1 MAGVWSF
8 EDKKRLTTFLM
19 VLVLLSTFA
28 ANLLL
33 NRRSSVKVSAVE
45 AATSIGVYWDANCS
59 TPVQSIDWGNL
70 VPGEQKKI
78 PMYVRNEGGNSCVL
92 SLQAVD
98 WQGDNV
104 SNCVS
109 FSCEE
114 PQIRPGASV
123 QINPSLTVFSNTSDV
138 SSFSFNI
145 IMLALAG
152 VTPALSDLDSLVIKA
167 GANQAYFVYADP
179 NRMTRAVAT
188 YDVASGSLVYGLC
201 LNQQNQGFDTGA
213 TWVSQGVSDKG
224 RLLLSNKTVL
234 MFGGWHPHWCVDYLQ
249 VHGLTPVS
257 YFDLPV
263 NGQTHYRFVVTN
275 TSTVLVDAPQ
285 SIDFEH
291 EDYFVMMTL
300 KDANNNTIFINYG
313 FDWKG
318 TWSGGIY
325 LKSIYSNIAAY
336 TNQYYVVHWVDS
348 SADGIPQSEEMTQVA
363 TG

>member
-8 EDKKRLTTFLM
+8 KDKKRLTTFLI

-28 ANLLL
+28 VNLFL
-33 NRRSSVKVSAVE
+33 NRHSAVKVSAVE

-59 TPVQSIDWGNL
+59 MPVQSIDWGNL

-114 PQIRPGASV
+114 PEIRPGASV
-123 QINPSLTVFSNTSDV
+123 QINPSLTVFSNTSAV
-138 SSFSFNI
+138 SSFNFNI
-145 IMLALAG
+145 IMSALAG
-152 VTPALSDLDSLVIKA
+152 VSLALSDLDSLVIKA
-167 GANQAYFVYADP
+167 GGNQAYFVYADP
-179 NRMTRAVAT
+179 SRMTRAVAT

-201 LNQQNQGFDTGA
+201 LSEQNQGFDTRA

-234 MFGGWHPHWCVDYLQ
+234 MFGGWAPHWCVNYLQ
-249 VHGLTPVS
+249 GHGLTPVS
-257 YFDLPV
+257 SSV
-263 NGQTHYRFVVTN
+263 TSGHYKFVVTN
-275 TSTVLVDAPQ
+275 TSVVLVDFWQ
-285 SIDFEH
+285 GVDFGH
-291 EDYFVMMTL
+291 EDYFVIMTL
-300 KDANNNTIFINYG
+300 KDASNNTIFISYG

-318 TWSGGIY
+318 TWSAGIY
-325 LKSIYSNIAAY
+325 LKSIFSNIAAY

-348 SADGIPQSEEMTQVA
+348 SADGIPQPVEMTQVA

>member
-8 EDKKRLTTFLM
+8 KDKKRLTTFLI

-28 ANLLL
+28 ANLFL
-33 NRRSSVKVSAVE
+33 NRHSSVKVSAVE

-78 PMYVRNEGGNSCVL
+78 PMYVRNEGNDPCLL

-114 PQIRPGASV
+114 PEIRPGASV
-123 QINPSLTVFSNTSDV
+123 QINPSLTVFSNTSAV

-145 IMLALAG
+145 IMSALAG
-152 VTPALSDLDSLVIKA
+152 VSLALSDLDSLVLKA
-167 GANQAYFVYADP
+167 GGNQAYFVYADP
-179 NRMTRAVAT
+179 SRMTRAVAT

-201 LNQQNQGFDTGA
+201 LNEQNQGFDTGA

-234 MFGGWHPHWCVDYLQ
+234 MFGGWAPHWCVNYLQ
-249 VHGLTPVS
+249 GHGLTPVS
-257 YFDLPV
+257 SSV
-263 NGQTHYRFVVTN
+263 TSGHYKFVVTN
-275 TSTVLVDAPQ
+275 TSVVLVDFWQ
-285 SIDFEH
+285 GVDFGH
-291 EDYFVMMTL
+291 EDYFVIMTL
-300 KDANNNTIFINYG
+300 KDASNNTIFISYG

-318 TWSGGIY
+318 TWSAGIY
-325 LKSIYSNIAAY
+325 LKSIFSNIAAY

-348 SADGIPQSEEMTQVA
+348 SADGIPQPVEMTQVA

>member
-8 EDKKRLTTFLM
+8 KDKKRLMTFLI

-28 ANLLL
+28 VNLFL
-33 NRRSSVKVSAVE
+33 NRHSAVKVSAVE

-59 TPVQSIDWGNL
+59 MPVQSIDWGNL

-114 PQIRPGASV
+114 PEIRPGASV
-123 QINPSLTVFSNTSDV
+123 QINPSLTVFSNTSAV

-145 IMLALAG
+145 IMSALAG
-152 VTPALSDLDSLVIKA
+152 VSLALSDLDSLVLKV

-201 LNQQNQGFDTGA
+201 LSEQNQGFDTGA

-234 MFGGWHPHWCVDYLQ
+234 MFGGWAPHWCVNYLQ
-249 VHGLTPVS
+249 GHGLTPVS
-257 YFDLPV
+257 SSV
-263 NGQTHYRFVVTN
+263 TSGHYKFVVTN
-275 TSTVLVDAPQ
+275 TSVVLVDFWQ
-285 SIDFEH
+285 GVDFGH
-291 EDYFVMMTL
+291 EDYFVIMTL
-300 KDANNNTIFINYG
+300 KDASNNTIFISYG

-318 TWSGGIY
+318 TWSAGIY
-325 LKSIYSNIAAY
+325 LKSIFSNIAAY

-348 SADGIPQSEEMTQVA
+348 SADGIPQPVEMTQVA

>member
-8 EDKKRLTTFLM
+8 KDKKRLTTFLI

-28 ANLLL
+28 ANLFLS
-33 NRRSSVKVSAVE
+33 RHSSVMVSAVE

-59 TPVQSIDWGNL
+59 TPVESIDWGTL

-78 PMYVRNEGGNSCVL
+78 SMYVRNEGNDPCFL
-92 SLQAVD
+92 KLQAVD

-114 PQIRPGASV
+114 PQIMSGKTAPIS
-123 QINPSLTVFSNTSDV
+123 PSLLVFPNASAIT
-138 SSFSFNI
+138 SFSFNI
-145 IMLALAG
+145 IMVALAG
-152 VTPALSDLDSLVIKA
+152 VTLALSNLDDLVIKA
-167 GANQAYFVYADP
+167 GGNQAYFVYADP

-201 LNQQNQGFDTGA
+201 LNGQNQGFDTRA
-213 TWVSQGVSDKG
+213 TWVSQTTSKG

-234 MFGGWHPHWCVDYLQ
+234 MFGGWAPHWCVNYLQ
-249 VHGLTPVS
+249 VNGLTPVS
-257 YFDLPV
+257 SSASSV

-285 SIDFEH
+285 STNFEH

-300 KDANNNTIFINYG
+300 KDANNNTIFIFYG

-318 TWSGGIY
+318 TWSAGIY
-325 LKSIYSNIAAY
+325 LKSIYWNIAAY
-336 TNQYYVVHWVDS
+336 TNQYYVIHWVDS
-348 SADGIPQSEEMTQVA
+348 SADGIPQPEEMTQIA

>member
-1 MAGVWSF
+1 MAAVWNF
-8 EDKKRLTTFLM
+8 KNKKRLTTFLI
-19 VLVLLSTFA
+19 VVVLLSTFA
-28 ANLLL
+28 VNLFL
-33 NRRSSVKVSAVE
+33 NRHWSVKVSAVE

-92 SLQAVD
+92 GLQAVD

-114 PQIRPGASV
+114 PEIRPGASV
-123 QINPSLTVFSNTSDV
+123 QINPSLTVFPNTSAV

-145 IMLALAG
+145 VMIALAE
-152 VTPALSDLDSLVIKA
+152 TSLALSDLDALVMKVE
-167 GANQAYFVYADP
+167 ANQAYFVYADP
-179 NRMTRAVAT
+179 HRMTRAVAT
-188 YDVASGSLVYGLC
+188 YDVASGSIVYSLC
-201 LNQQNQGFDTGA
+201 TNAQNQGFDTRA
-213 TWVSQGVSDKG
+213 DWISQGVSDKG
-224 RLLLSNKTVL
+224 RLLLSDKTVL
-234 MFGGWHPHWCVDYLQ
+234 MFGGWAPHWCIDYLQ
-249 VHGLTPVS
+249 GHSFAPVS
-257 YFDLPV
+257 SSVSSV
-263 NGQTHYRFVVTN
+263 NGQTHYKFVVTN
-275 TSTVLVDAPQ
+275 TSAVLVDAPQ

-300 KDANNNTIFINYG
+300 KDANNNTVFIFYG

-318 TWSGGIY
+318 TWSAGIY
-325 LKSIYSNIAAY
+325 LKSIFANIAAY
-336 TNQYYVVHWVDS
+336 TNQYYVIHWVDS
-348 SADGIPQSEEMTQVA
+348 SADGIPQAEEMTQVA

>member
-1 MAGVWSF
+1 MVGVWGF
-8 EDKKRLTTFLM
+8 KGKKRLMSFLI

-28 ANLLL
+28 VNLFF
-33 NRRSSVKVSAVE
+33 NRHSAVTVSAVE

-70 VPGEQKKI
+70 VPGELKKI
-78 PMYVRNEGGNSCVL
+78 SMYVRNEGGNSCVL

-114 PQIRPGASV
+114 PEIRPGASV
-123 QINPSLTVFSNTSDV
+123 QINPSLTVFSNTSAV

-145 IMLALAG
+145 IMNALAG
-152 VTPALSDLDSLVIKA
+152 VSLAFSDLDSLVLKA
-167 GANQAYFVYADP
+167 GVNQAYFVYADP
-179 NRMTRAVAT
+179 SRMTRAVAT

-201 LNQQNQGFDTGA
+201 LNEQNQGFDTGA
-213 TWVSQGVSDKG
+213 AWVSQGVSDKG

-234 MFGGWHPHWCVDYLQ
+234 MFGGWAPHWCVNYLQ
-249 VHGLTPVS
+249 GIGLTPVS
-257 YFDLPV
+257 SSV
-263 NGQTHYRFVVTN
+263 TSGHYKFVVTN
-275 TSTVLVDAPQ
+275 TSAVLVDFWQ
-285 SIDFEH
+285 GVDFEH

-300 KDANNNTIFINYG
+300 KDANNNTIFISYG

-318 TWSGGIY
+318 TWSAGIY
-325 LKSIYSNIAAY
+325 LKSVYSNIASY

-348 SADGIPQSEEMTQVA
+348 NADGIPQSEEMTQVA